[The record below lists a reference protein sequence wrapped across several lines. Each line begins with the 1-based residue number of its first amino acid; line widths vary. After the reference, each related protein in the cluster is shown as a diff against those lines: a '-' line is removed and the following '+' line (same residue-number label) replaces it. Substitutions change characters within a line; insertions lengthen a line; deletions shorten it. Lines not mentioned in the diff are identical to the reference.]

1 MKNYY
6 NVDESKIL
14 SLFKFVI
21 EKEFNMF
28 EMHQYMDKLKSIEV
42 IIKDLGK
49 MKPDKAMSFEI
60 PETI

>member
-14 SLFKFVI
+14 NILKFVI

-28 EMHQYMDKLKSIEV
+28 EMHQYMDKLKQN
-42 IIKDLGK
+42 LGNK
-49 MKPDKAMSFEI
+49 GVDKN
-60 PETI
+60 